1 MKGGHESK
9 PPANGVKF
17 ILCAWLILQTTI
29 TIRKEI
35 IMKRV
40 FAIILALALVLTL
53 GAPAF
58 AVEEDGSITITNATV
73 GEKYDLYKI
82 FDATY
87 AVDENNQVI
96 LDANGKATISYTIT
110 KDNPF
115 FEPMFGKDGKQ
126 ANDYFNYNDE
136 SGVVTKRS
144 GVSDASVINYLDS
157 LAANIEPAH
166 TIIADSKTVTFSPI
180 STGYY
185 LIDRGA
191 LSTVTITSNTPSV
204 NVIDKNQKPNVED
217 GFSKLVLD
225 EDTGNWVKSSSAN
238 IGDII
243 DWKIEFTATNY
254 DGDDIVMY
262 YTIRDTK
269 SSSLWVEFG
278 SIEVTVGTQKLN
290 KGYYFFGG
298 PVGDPADTGEWEYLG
313 NWGTETQDPQN
324 AQWYMIHYGYD
335 QFQIVIPWLNNHTFT
350 FDNKTNEYALTF
362 DLSKD
367 DGNNILSTSIYESP
381 INVKLTYSASVGPDA
396 ANTTST
402 NSAELDW
409 VTPEGTFGPENP
421 QVTETKT
428 YSMGITKTANDG
440 DANTAATRLAG
451 ATFELFADE
460 ACTKPIHVIPTGAEG
475 VYSLDDVDTVVTGEK
490 RTTARDKY
498 VGAWENYI
506 INDPKP
512 EAAKDAADEV
522 KQKSNRRNDVVT
534 PNDGQL
540 VILGLEAGTYYLL
553 ETEAPKGYNKLT
565 EVMAVP
571 VGEGTISVFTKD
583 GVNYS
588 VYNTTVVNN
597 QGVELPSTGGEG
609 TMLMITI
616 GTMVALAFAVLLI
629 THKKMTAYND

>member
-1 MKGGHESK
+1 
-9 PPANGVKF
+9 
-17 ILCAWLILQTTI
+17 
-29 TIRKEI
+29 
-35 IMKRV
+35 MKRV

-53 GAPAF
+53 AAPTF
-58 AVEEDGSITITNATV
+58 AAEEDGSITITNATV
-73 GEKYDLYKI
+73 GQTYDLYKI

-87 AVDENNQVI
+87 AVDENNNVI
-96 LDANGKATISYTIT
+96 LDANGKATVSYTIDPSS
-110 KDNPF
+110 KF
-115 FEPMFGKDGKQ
+115 FAPMFGADGKTP
-126 ANDYFNYNDE
+126 NDYFEYNAE
-136 SGVVTKRS
+136 SGVVTKKS
-144 GVSDASVINYLDS
+144 GVDDTNVIKYLDG
-157 LAANIEPAH
+157 LAAG
-166 TIIADSKTVTFSPI
+166 IAPDQSIQAQSETVTFDGI
-180 STGYY
+180 ATGYY
-185 LIDRGA
+185 LVDRGTS
-191 LSTVTITSNTPSV
+191 STVTITTNMPDV
-204 NVIDKNQKPNVED
+204 KIIDKNQKPNVED

-225 EDTGNWVKSSSAN
+225 EDTGNWVKNSSAN

-278 SIEVTVGTQKLN
+278 SIKVTVGTKELT

-313 NWGTETQDPQN
+313 DWSTDTQDPQK

-335 QFQIVIPWLNNHTFT
+335 QFQIVIPWLDNYTFT
-350 FDNKTNEYALTF
+350 SNTETNEYALTF
-362 DLSKD
+362 DLD
-367 DGNNILSTSIYESP
+367 EEDGNNILSKSIYESP
-381 INVKLTYSASVGPDA
+381 INVKLNYSASVGPDA

-409 VTPEGTFGPENP
+409 ITPEGTFGPDDPE
-421 QVTETKT
+421 VTETKT
-428 YSMGITKTANDG
+428 YNMGITKVANDG
-440 DANTAATRLAG
+440 TSTTAATRLAG
-451 ATFELFADE
+451 AIFELYADE
-460 ACTKPIHVIPTGAEG
+460 ACTIPLNVIPTGVDG
-475 VYSLDDVDTVVTGEK
+475 VYVLDDVDTVVTGEK
-490 RTTARDKY
+490 RTTARERYD
-498 VGAWENYI
+498 GEWEDYI

-512 EAAKDAADEV
+512 EADKNATDEV
-522 KQKSNRRNDVVT
+522 KKETNRRNDVVT
-534 PNDGQL
+534 PEDGQL
-540 VILGLEAGTYYLL
+540 VILGLEAGNYYLL

-565 EVMAVP
+565 EVMEVP
-571 VGEGTISVFTKD
+571 VGNNTISVFTKD

-616 GTMVALAFAVLLI
+616 GTMVALGFAVLLI